1 MYIQCTKKMLDKL
14 DSEKIRMVSADECD
28 DGADGF
34 YSWHVN
40 YITINR
46 RKVIVCMNNLT
57 RYTII
62 IYRPKAKDIAHF
74 ESRIKE
80 GIRTAFLEEGIP
92 REMVEEYFRNC
103 GDVKFSK
110 TKDRRLL
117 ANLNQTCQIVQYY
130 AELLDEDAVVQSR
143 ASLNLGR
150 YMVKFEGQYECPA
163 HKLFRAFCRMRNIPE
178 QDWEQILEIENYQ
191 LKIRLMLEHYDIW
204 RRILIPARCTFEELH
219 MAIQYTFGWFGYHLH
234 EFSVVDQNYKA
245 EEGTPLYAYPKKIRI
260 VDGEDPEVEQFL
272 ERDRYEVKYDTKTSL
287 RGIFQETDRCIYTYD
302 FGDNWEHE
310 IILEKVERNSHN
322 RIPYLLEQKG
332 ERPPEDVGGEGGF
345 EEYMRIVSD
354 PENPEYEFM
363 VQWSENTRADQRT
376 IEEINRQL
384 NRYYGYIGF
393 R

>member
-57 RYTII
+57 RYPII

-74 ESRIKE
+74 ESRIRE
-80 GIRTAFLEEGIP
+80 GIRAAFLEEGVP
-92 REMVEEYFRNC
+92 QELVEEYFRKC
-103 GDVKFSK
+103 GDVRFSK

-143 ASLNLGR
+143 ASLKLGR
-150 YMVKFEGQYECPA
+150 YMVKFDGKYEYPA
-163 HKLFRAFCRMRNIPE
+163 HKLLGVICRMRDIPE
-178 QDWEQILEIENYQ
+178 QDLEQILEIENYQ

-204 RRILIPARCTFEELH
+204 RRILIPARCTFQELH
-219 MAIQYTFGWFGYHLH
+219 MAIQFTFGWFGYHLH
-234 EFSVVDQNYKA
+234 EFSVMDENYKA

-260 VDGEDPEVEQFL
+260 VDGEDPEMEQFL

-287 RGIFQETDRCIYTYD
+287 REIFQETDRCIYTYD

-310 IILEKVERNSHN
+310 IILEKVERDSHN

-384 NRYYGYIGF
+384 NQYYCYIGF

>member
-14 DSEKIRMVSADECD
+14 DSEKIGMVSTDECD

-130 AELLDEDAVVQSR
+130 AELLDEDAVLQSR

-150 YMVKFEGQYECPA
+150 YMVKFDGKYEYPA
-163 HKLFRAFCRMRNIPE
+163 HKLLGVICRMRDIPE
-178 QDWEQILEIENYQ
+178 QDLEQILEIENYQ

-204 RRILIPARCTFEELH
+204 RRILIPARCTFQELH
-219 MAIQYTFGWFGYHLH
+219 MAIQFTFGWFGYHLH
-234 EFSVVDQNYKA
+234 EFSVMDENYKA

-260 VDGEDPEVEQFL
+260 VDGEDPEMEQFL

-287 RGIFQETDRCIYTYD
+287 REIFQETDRCIYTYD

-310 IILEKVERNSHN
+310 IILEKVERDSHN

-384 NRYYGYIGF
+384 NRYYCYIGF

>member
-46 RKVIVCMNNLT
+46 RKVIVCMNNLI
-57 RYTII
+57 RYPII
-62 IYRPKAKDIAHF
+62 LYRPKAKDIAHL

-92 REMVEEYFRNC
+92 QELVEEYFRNC
-103 GDVKFSK
+103 GDVRFSK
-110 TKDRRLL
+110 TKDRKLL
-117 ANLNQTCQIVQYY
+117 AKLNQTCQIVQYY
-130 AELLDEDAVVQSR
+130 AELLDEDTVVQNR
-143 ASLNLGR
+143 ASLKLGR

-178 QDWEQILEIENYQ
+178 QDWEQILEIENYL

-287 RGIFQETDRCIYTYD
+287 REIFEETDRCIYTYD

-354 PENPEYEFM
+354 PENSEYEFM
-363 VQWSENTRADQRT
+363 VQWAENTRAEQRT
-376 IEEINRQL
+376 IE
-384 NRYYGYIGF
+384 
-393 R
+393 

>member
-57 RYTII
+57 RYPII

-74 ESRIKE
+74 ESRIRE
-80 GIRTAFLEEGIP
+80 GIRAAFLEEGVP
-92 REMVEEYFRNC
+92 QELVEEYFRKC
-103 GDVKFSK
+103 GDVRFSK

-143 ASLNLGR
+143 ASLKLGR
-150 YMVKFEGQYECPA
+150 YMVKFDGKYEYPA
-163 HKLFRAFCRMRNIPE
+163 HKLLGVICRMRDIPE
-178 QDWEQILEIENYQ
+178 QDLEQILEIENYQ

-204 RRILIPARCTFEELH
+204 RRILIPARCTFQELH
-219 MAIQYTFGWFGYHLH
+219 MAIQFTFGWFGYHLH
-234 EFSVVDQNYKA
+234 EFSVMDENYKA

-260 VDGEDPEVEQFL
+260 VDGEDPEMEQFL

-287 RGIFQETDRCIYTYD
+287 REIFQETDRCIYTYD

-310 IILEKVERNSHN
+310 IILEKVERDSHN

-384 NRYYGYIGF
+384 NRYYCYIGF

>member
-287 RGIFQETDRCIYTYD
+287 REIFEETDRCIYTYD

-322 RIPYLLEQKG
+322 RIPYLLEQ
-332 ERPPEDVGGEGGF
+332 
-345 EEYMRIVSD
+345 YMRIVSD

>member
-14 DSEKIRMVSADECD
+14 DSEKIRMVSADESD

-57 RYTII
+57 RYPII

-74 ESRIKE
+74 ESRIRE
-80 GIRTAFLEEGIP
+80 GIRAAFLEEGVP
-92 REMVEEYFRNC
+92 QELVEEYFRKC
-103 GDVKFSK
+103 GDVRFSK

-143 ASLNLGR
+143 ASLKLGR
-150 YMVKFEGQYECPA
+150 YMVKFDGKYEYPA
-163 HKLFRAFCRMRNIPE
+163 HKLLGVICRMRDIPE
-178 QDWEQILEIENYQ
+178 QDLEQILEIENYQ

-204 RRILIPARCTFEELH
+204 RRILIPARCTFQELH
-219 MAIQYTFGWFGYHLH
+219 MAIQFTFGWFGYHLH
-234 EFSVVDQNYKA
+234 EFSVMDENYKA

-260 VDGEDPEVEQFL
+260 VDGEDPEMEQFL

-287 RGIFQETDRCIYTYD
+287 REIFQETDRCIYTYD

-310 IILEKVERNSHN
+310 IILEKVERDSHN

-384 NRYYGYIGF
+384 NRYYCYIGF

>member
-1 MYIQCTKKMLDKL
+1 MYLQCTKKMLDKL
-14 DSEKIRMVSADECD
+14 DSEKIRMISADECD

-57 RYTII
+57 RYPII
-62 IYRPKAKDIAHF
+62 LYRPKAKDIAHL

-80 GIRTAFLEEGIP
+80 GIRTAFLEEGVP
-92 REMVEEYFRNC
+92 QELVEEYFRNC
-103 GDVKFSK
+103 GDVRFSK
-110 TKDRRLL
+110 TKDRKLL
-117 ANLNQTCQIVQYY
+117 AKLNQTCQIVQYY
-130 AELLDEDAVVQSR
+130 AELLDEDTVVQNR
-143 ASLNLGR
+143 ASLKLGR
-150 YMVKFEGQYECPA
+150 YMVKFDGKYEYPA
-163 HKLFRAFCRMRNIPE
+163 HKLLGVICRMRDIPE
-178 QDWEQILEIENYQ
+178 QDLEQILEIENYQ

-204 RRILIPARCTFEELH
+204 RRILIPARCTFQELH
-219 MAIQYTFGWFGYHLH
+219 MAIQFTFGWFGYHLY
-234 EFSVVDQNYKA
+234 EFSVMDENYKA
-245 EEGTPLYAYPKKIRI
+245 EEGTSLYAYPKKIRI

-287 RGIFQETDRCIYTYD
+287 REIFQETDRCIYTYD

-310 IILEKVERNSHN
+310 IILEKVERDSHN